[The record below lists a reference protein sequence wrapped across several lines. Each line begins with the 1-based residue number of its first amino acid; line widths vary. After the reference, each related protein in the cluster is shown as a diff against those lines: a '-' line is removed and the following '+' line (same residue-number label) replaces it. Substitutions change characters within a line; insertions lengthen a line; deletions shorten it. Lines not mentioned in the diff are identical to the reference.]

1 MTLDQLETVVLTAIL
16 SLLASI
22 LTAFL
27 TSKVTR
33 ENEMRKRI
41 HEKRLELYLEFHD
54 VLEKML
60 RKREIVFDK
69 KYYQEIRS
77 FKARIKLLASKKTV
91 EKYKEL
97 FEYVQNAVS
106 NYEKYLKKYDPEENP
121 ERVIADEN
129 GEPIGYKELTA
140 GDFDTYEYLI
150 DKYKEE
156 EVPSK
161 EFAQKLIDDLYT
173 SMRNDLGSNLK

>member
-1 MTLDQLETVVLTAIL
+1 MTSEQIETVVLTAIL

-27 TSKVTR
+27 TSKATR

-77 FKARIKLLASKKTV
+77 YKARIKLLASKNTV

-97 FEYVQNAVS
+97 FEYVQRSAS
-106 NYEKYLKKYDPEENP
+106 NYEKYLKENDPAEDP
-121 ERVIADEN
+121 RRVIFDDDGNQIDYE
-129 GEPIGYKELTA
+129 EPTGMDYDIY
-140 GDFDTYEYLI
+140 DYLI
-150 DKYKEE
+150 DDYKAKEL
-156 EVPSK
+156 PSK
-161 EFAQKLIDDLYT
+161 DFVQKMMDGLYT